1 MAHIMGMLTVY
12 KRGSFSKISDQDF
25 FSFATK
31 TKKNFFFHQTP
42 IAILAALRLVQM
54 TLKGTQGRVRWA
66 LGSTPTFNVCHS

>member
-1 MAHIMGMLTVY
+1 MAHIKGMLTIY

-31 TKKNFFFHQTP
+31 TKKKSFHQTP
-42 IAILAALRLVQM
+42 IAILAALRLVRM
-54 TLKGTQGRVRWA
+54 TLKGIQGRVRWA